1 MSRGTLKKFE
11 KGLFFMT
18 PKELLYVED
27 SLNMESQ
34 LATKCNDYSTK
45 VQDQNLKKTLTD
57 LANQHTQH
65 YNMLL
70 SNLGKWEG

>member
-1 MSRGTLKKFE
+1 
-11 KGLFFMT
+11 MT

-34 LATKCNDYSTK
+34 LATKCNDYCSK
-45 VQDQNLKKTLTD
+45 VQDPVIKQTLSD
-57 LANQHTQH
+57 LAMQHTQH
-65 YNMLL
+65 YNLLL

>member
-1 MSRGTLKKFE
+1 
-11 KGLFFMT
+11 MT

-34 LATKCNDYSTK
+34 LATKCNDYSAK
-45 VQDQNLKKTLTD
+45 AQDPVIKQTLSD
-57 LANQHTQH
+57 LAMQHTQH